1 VPTRNHKDMDIKK
14 GIKLDKTRISEI
26 GCREFDM
33 QETLTVL
40 RRCGGFGF
48 WRWGAN
54 KFTNHRNKALSF
66 RVTGL
71 KHTGNVYITLNA
83 SDLYDF
89 VLTSSHGT
97 VKEHVTDLY
106 VDQLFNVM
114 HNHIEIG

>member
-1 VPTRNHKDMDIKK
+1 MEIKK
-14 GIKLDKTRISEI
+14 GIKVDKTRISEL

-33 QETLTVL
+33 QETLTLL
-40 RRCGGFGF
+40 RHCGGSEF
-48 WRWGAN
+48 WTWGAN
-54 KFTNHRNKALSF
+54 KFTNHRNKVLGF

-89 VLTSSHGT
+89 ILTSSHGT

-106 VDQLFNVM
+106 FDQLFEVM
-114 HNHIEIG
+114 HHRIEI